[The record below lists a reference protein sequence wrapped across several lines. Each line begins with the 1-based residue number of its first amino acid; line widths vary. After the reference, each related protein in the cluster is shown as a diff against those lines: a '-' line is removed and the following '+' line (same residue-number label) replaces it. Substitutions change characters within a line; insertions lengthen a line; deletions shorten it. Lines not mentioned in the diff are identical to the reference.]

1 LRRKA
6 TVVTPQSKTLLFEKG
21 MGFKIERNQSEKS
34 AAHAFLATPGE
45 TVMQLY
51 FLDARSKLIEIAAF
65 LDRAERSAVTKDYRL
80 RAFQQGMA
88 ELTKEGA
95 NGSRA
100 SRVLLAF
107 SDMSK
112 EPVDKIEIKSAAG
125 ACPIVAT

>member
-1 LRRKA
+1 
-6 TVVTPQSKTLLFEKG
+6 
-21 MGFKIERNQSEKS
+21 MGHKIERNQTERS
-34 AAHAFLATPGE
+34 AAPAFSTTPE
-45 TVMQLY
+45 RTVMQLY

-80 RAFQQGMA
+80 TAFRRAMA

-95 NGSRA
+95 TGSRA

-112 EPVDKIEIKSAAG
+112 EPVDKIEIKSATG
-125 ACPIVAT
+125 ACPMVAT

>member
-1 LRRKA
+1 
-6 TVVTPQSKTLLFEKG
+6 
-21 MGFKIERNQSEKS
+21 MGHKVERNQTEKS
-34 AAHAFLATPGE
+34 AAPAFLATPGQ

-65 LDRAERSAVTKDYRL
+65 LDRTERADVTKDYRL
-80 RAFQQGMA
+80 TAFRRAME

-112 EPVDKIEIKSAAG
+112 EPVEKIEIKSATG